1 MRSRLFSEKLA
12 LPLVIIMI
20 TIGVTNPSPVFAIGK
35 NTASQNSGE
44 TIKSTVLENF
54 TPPDIFIDNTQ
65 ISEEII
71 ISNIKFSCF
80 QSRIFH
86 TGGSCDDFA
95 SRNIEGIVNVIVG
108 RELLAREARR
118 SDLTVDE
125 KDFDNYF
132 NKRINAL
139 GGSET
144 LGNIFAEYN
153 IDLGQYRA
161 ISRHAFI
168 AREYSEKVL
177 LKDSPLTEKVIRSYY
192 DNNISD
198 YTKVEE
204 RIVDFAMFYL
214 PAGPDSDVVSFIK
227 DAPSG
232 IHSRD
237 DLTSFIRKLKLRHP
251 RKTRK
256 KTSFDILYNPNRGG
270 KFWDVVKGIERAGQ
284 AVYYENETRER
295 KEHFIFLLSKVIPEE
310 ITPYETERD
319 KIRKKLNTEWP
330 SKLISEKV
338 NLLRDRSDIKIIY
351 H

>member
-1 MRSRLFSEKLA
+1 MRNRLFSEKLV
-12 LPLVIIMI
+12 LPLTIIML
-20 TIGVTNPSPVFAIGK
+20 TIGATNPSPVFAFGK
-35 NTASQNSGE
+35 NTASQTSGE

-54 TPPDIFIDNTQ
+54 TPPDIFIDNAQ
-65 ISEEII
+65 ISKEII
-71 ISNIKFSCF
+71 MSNIKFSCV

-95 SRNIEGIVNVIVG
+95 SKSIKGIVNVIVG

-118 SDLTVDE
+118 TALTVDE
-125 KDFDNYF
+125 NDFDNYF
-132 NKRINAL
+132 SNRINAL
-139 GGSET
+139 GGSEA
-144 LGNIFAEYN
+144 LGNIFAEFN
-153 IDLGQYRA
+153 IDFDQYRA
-161 ISRHAFI
+161 ISKHAFI

-192 DNNISD
+192 DKNISD

-204 RIVDFAMFYL
+204 RIVDFVMFYL

-227 DAPSG
+227 DAPSE

-237 DLTSFIRKLKLRHP
+237 DLTSFIVKLKLRHL

-256 KTSFDILYNPNRGG
+256 QTAFDIVYRPDRGG

-284 AVYYENETRER
+284 AVYYENETRDR
-295 KEHFIFLLSKVIPEE
+295 KEHFIFLLSEVIPEE
-310 ITPYETERD
+310 ITPYENERD

-330 SKLISEKV
+330 SKVIGEKV